1 LREIGIELR
10 GSKPEGMRQLM
21 ASEIAK
27 WRRVVE
33 QAKIERQ

>member
-1 LREIGIELR
+1 
-10 GSKPEGMRQLM
+10 MRQLM